1 MEGHAKRLRR
11 DLAGFLRPQFGE
23 YASEKIFINGEPLKA
38 ALNSR
43 SLKKLAC
50 DVAIAKTQANGFG
63 IEDHFEAARR
73 IVSLFKNA
81 DLVKTRADKNG
92 DKNII
97 SIKRLSCPFVLESGR
112 KAIAYITV
120 KETVQN
126 GHKIYSVEILDVKK
140 AADVSR
146 KGSLDRS
153 KSVLDTE
160 DIVTHPVKKNK

>member
-11 DLAGFLRPQFGE
+11 QLADVLRPLFGE
-23 YASEKIFINGEPLKA
+23 YTSDKVFIEGKPLKA

-43 SLKKLAC
+43 SLKKLAS

-73 IVSLFKNA
+73 IVPLFKNA

-97 SIKRLSCPFVLESGR
+97 SIKRLSCSFVLESGR
-112 KAIAYITV
+112 KAIAYITL
-120 KETVQN
+120 KETVQS
-126 GHKIYSVEILDVKK
+126 GHKIYSVE
-140 AADVSR
+140 
-146 KGSLDRS
+146 
-153 KSVLDTE
+153 VLDTKTRLMSAAKE
-160 DIVTHPVKKNK
+160 A